1 MLLITVVLSYGII
14 SFYDPRNWLSGL
26 DFKLTIFINGLLFLT
41 GIFAISYYL
50 YSKVGMESQAWQE
63 GIKGDKIREFQR
75 ETGSVQVAI
84 GTIPTFKTTI
94 IITGTGM
101 ASIVLGSYLSA
112 LLHIRMDWIP
122 GVLLLGG
129 GAYFIQRNIPVFDR
143 FFYQTHAFYSD
154 FFFSSSPSLESSRTA
169 SYSSIYWVPSRW
181 KPSAWAGIVQFDR
194 YFPMGRVIFLGHA
207 VLWMLFLFD
216 ASPFIREL
224 YLFLFVLMQNSSIY
238 ILLNPRLGPVSWNYR
253 MQGITNWIITRFFI
267 QIRWI
272 LPFILS
278 LLLIGTFSNAFTF
291 TEVLFWSLGYAATTL
306 TVSIVLTLF
315 HEFKF
320 TSQYA

>member
-1 MLLITVVLSYGII
+1 MLLITIALSYGII
-14 SFYDPRNWLSGL
+14 SFYDPGNWLTGL
-26 DFKLTIFINGLLFLT
+26 DFKLNIFINGLLFLT

-63 GIKGDKIREFQR
+63 GIKGDKIRDFQR

-84 GTIPTFKTTI
+84 GTIPTFTTTI
-94 IITGTGM
+94 IITVTGM
-101 ASIVLGSYLSA
+101 ASIVLGSYLDA
-112 LLHIRMDWIP
+112 ALHIRIDWFP
-122 GVLLLGG
+122 GVLLLGS
-129 GAYFIQRNIPVFDR
+129 GAYLIQRDITVFDR

-169 SYSSIYWVPSRW
+169 SYSSIYWVPSHWR
-181 KPSAWAGIVQFDR
+181 PSAWAGIVQFDR
-194 YFPMGRVIFLGHA
+194 YIPMGRIIFLGHV
-207 VLWMLFLFD
+207 VLWLLFLFD
-216 ASPFIREL
+216 APPFIRES

-278 LLLIGTFSNAFTF
+278 LLL
-291 TEVLFWSLGYAATTL
+291 
-306 TVSIVLTLF
+306 
-315 HEFKF
+315 
-320 TSQYA
+320 